1 VHQPP
6 NGFSVI
12 DRSISNGRGA
22 FTLRVEK
29 NASNTPT
36 TMKHVLKIA
45 LLMASF
51 AMTACSEPK
60 PRDFFAARGI
70 TIGAPAAIEP
80 SSYRIPIKFDTKI
93 VHSGQWIDAVSA
105 KVSGSDILV
114 TATFTSANRK
124 SGYPGHVEVK
134 GIPAGTC
141 TLKYRDPDG
150 TTHPIGPVVLP

>member
-1 VHQPP
+1 
-6 NGFSVI
+6 
-12 DRSISNGRGA
+12 
-22 FTLRVEK
+22 
-29 NASNTPT
+29 
-36 TMKHVLKIA
+36 MKHVFKIA

-51 AMTACSEPK
+51 ATTACSEEK
-60 PRDFFAARGI
+60 SRDFFAAGGI

-80 SSYRIPIKFDTKI
+80 GNYRIPIKFETKI

-124 SGYPGHVEVK
+124 SRYPGYVEVK
-134 GIPAGTC
+134 GIPAGTY

-150 TTHPIGPVVLP
+150 TAHPIGPVVLP